1 MPRPMSHSSFAD
13 QDERVVSIGALLPVP
28 PFSRTEQIVLDLAWQ
43 EAQTRQPRDTRTR
56 RVMHRIFGGHPQTPL
71 GSEKLEALRQYGM
84 QLRRLGA
91 RAVPAAAT
99 ATLIAA
105 GYSAEQISVLHMTFS
120 AFSGGIVA
128 PGSKGARS

>member
-1 MPRPMSHSSFAD
+1 MTRPISHFNLVD
-13 QDERVVSIGALLPVP
+13 HDDRVVSIGALQPAPV
-28 PFSRTEQIVLDLAWQ
+28 FSRTEQIVLDIAWH
-43 EAQTRQPRDTRTR
+43 EGQTRQPRDSRTR

-71 GSEKLEALRQYGM
+71 GSERLEALRQYGM

-99 ATLIAA
+99 ATLMAA

-128 PGSKGARS
+128 SGRKGARS